1 MNSPV
6 LAAVA
11 RLLKPLLLVFSVYV
25 LLRGH
30 NDPGGGFVGGLIAAS
45 AFALSTL
52 ALGVEA
58 ARRALAVPPA
68 SLIAVGLLLAA
79 ASGAAGLL
87 RGEPYLT
94 SVKRGVL
101 STVLVFDI
109 GVYLAVAGVT
119 LLVVFT
125 LAEDAE

>member
-1 MNSPV
+1 MRSPV

-11 RLLKPLLLVFSVYV
+11 RLLKPLLLAFSVYV

-45 AFALSTL
+45 AFALTTL

-58 ARRALAVPPA
+58 ARRALAVRPA
-68 SLIAVGLLLAA
+68 LLIAVGLLLAA
-79 ASGAAGLL
+79 VSGAAGLP
-87 RGEPYLT
+87 GGDPYLT
-94 SVKRGVL
+94 AVRTGVF
-101 STVLVFDI
+101 STVLLFDI
-109 GVYLAVAGVT
+109 GVYLVVAGMT

>member
-11 RLLKPLLLVFSVYV
+11 RLLKPLLLVFSAYV

-52 ALGVEA
+52 AQGEKA

-68 SLIAVGLLLAA
+68 SLIAAGLLLAA
-79 ASGAAGLL
+79 GSGAAGWL

-94 SVKRGVL
+94 SVKTGVL